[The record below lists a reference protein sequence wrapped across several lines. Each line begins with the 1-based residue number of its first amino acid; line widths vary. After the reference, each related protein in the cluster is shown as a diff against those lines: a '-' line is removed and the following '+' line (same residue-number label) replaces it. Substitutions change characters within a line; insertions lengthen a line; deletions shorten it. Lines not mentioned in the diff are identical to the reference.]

1 MPPVHTVK
9 CVTGACT
16 PAPNMAT
23 LWLHFGMCHWHLYSC
38 TQHGHSM
45 AALWNVS
52 LAPVL
57 LHPTWPLYGCTLKCV
72 TGTCTPAPNMA
83 TLLLPRIFYTV
94 FFNNQTYSRFFEF
107 YSLARSQQGRIH
119 NLTFLMKSFVAE
131 VDPVAA
137 ADVVRF
143 ANAAHVLNYVGISDE
158 YEADFFIAFNAE
170 HNLLN
175 LEEMQ
180 RMQAMDVDGGGA
192 PAREMLV
199 W

>member
-83 TLLLPRIFYTV
+83 TLWLHFEMCHWHL
-94 FFNNQTYSRFFEF
+94 YSCTQHGH
-107 YSLARSQQGRIH
+107 SI
-119 NLTFLMKSFVAE
+119 
-131 VDPVAA
+131 AA
-137 ADVVRF
+137 Q
-143 ANAAHVLNYVGISDE
+143 
-158 YEADFFIAFNAE
+158 
-170 HNLLN
+170 NLLHCIFQQPDI
-175 LEEMQ
+175 LEIL
-180 RMQAMDVDGGGA
+180 RV
-192 PAREMLV
+192 L
-199 W
+199 